1 MGNEDLIV
9 SVTKPGRRTRARGRL
24 RGVFERV
31 PGSGV
36 WWIRYVDA
44 AGRFRR
50 EKAGSKSVAIDLYR
64 KRKTEALQGKKLP
77 EKLRSRVVRFSELC
91 EDFRKYSEKN
101 HWGFANDCHRISK
114 LRDEFG
120 ELPAENIPIETIRNF
135 FDRQKWAPESYNR
148 VRTTLFSI
156 FRLGIENGKVSANP
170 AKPLKRKKV
179 GAGRVRF
186 LNQFK
191 PLPTEIEYLRPLE
204 TEEAR
209 LRGIIE
215 HDFPGTSTNL

>member
-1 MGNEDLIV
+1 MIRGWAGQAKRRVSWRSAVSGCDARSGREGICAAHARMGQA
-9 SVTKPGRRTRARGRL
+9 GRASAEEGRKTMRQ
-24 RGVFERV
+24 RGVYEKVR
-31 PGSGV
+31 GSGA

-44 AGRFRR
+44 AGRFHR

-101 HWGFANDCHRISK
+101 HWGFANDCHGISK

-135 FDRQKWAPESYNR
+135 FDR
-148 VRTTLFSI
+148 
-156 FRLGIENGKVSANP
+156 
-170 AKPLKRKKV
+170 
-179 GAGRVRF
+179 
-186 LNQFK
+186 
-191 PLPTEIEYLRPLE
+191 
-204 TEEAR
+204 
-209 LRGIIE
+209 
-215 HDFPGTSTNL
+215 